1 MNFKKKGSLKKLFG
15 GSLKKY
21 NYKYYYVPSFV
32 NFNIK
37 NFIKF
42 KNKKNFIIK
51 ENYLNFFDIF
61 FVLKNLLFKNLFLK
75 EIFKTTI

>member
-1 MNFKKKGSLKKLFG
+1 MNFKKKGKFKKLFG

-21 NYKYYYVPSFV
+21 NNKYYYVPSFV

-42 KNKKNFIIK
+42 ENKKNFIIK

-61 FVLKNLLFKNLFLK
+61 FVLKNLLFKKIILK
-75 EIFKTTI
+75 RNFQNTI